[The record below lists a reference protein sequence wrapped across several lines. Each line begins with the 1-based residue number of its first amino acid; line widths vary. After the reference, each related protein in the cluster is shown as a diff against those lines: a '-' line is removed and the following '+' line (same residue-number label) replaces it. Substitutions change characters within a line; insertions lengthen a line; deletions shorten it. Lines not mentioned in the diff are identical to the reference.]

1 MTMTNENAI
10 ADGNDSDD
18 NDKSSGGIVAAAD
31 AMIVIKQK
39 NTVLTDQELAINI
52 SDSLAGDIFS
62 QETLGNI

>member
-10 ADGNDSDD
+10 ADGNDGDD

>member
-18 NDKSSGGIVAAAD
+18 NDNSSGGIVAAAD

>member
-10 ADGNDSDD
+10 ADGNDGDA
-18 NDKSSGGIVAAAD
+18 NDKSSGDIVAAAN

-39 NTVLTDQELAINI
+39 NTVLTDEELAVNV
-52 SDSLAGDIFS
+52 SGSLAGDIFS